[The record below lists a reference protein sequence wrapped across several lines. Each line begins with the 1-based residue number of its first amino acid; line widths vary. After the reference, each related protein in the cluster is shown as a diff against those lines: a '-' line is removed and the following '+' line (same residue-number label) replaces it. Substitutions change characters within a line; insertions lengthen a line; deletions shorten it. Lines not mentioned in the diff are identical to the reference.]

1 MKKKLEQLLTKVA
14 ENESIKII
22 ENLGKENFFN
32 MSGIQVNKEETEYLK
47 RGKKFT
53 PFCKIEVREE
63 LRKFEEE
70 ITQVINNL
78 FRMEANKI
86 NTKNIF
92 VRIRLLLKSKTVK
105 NSKESSEL
113 LNSILKNYALKNF
126 AANNRNGVA

>member
-32 MSGIQVNKEETEYLK
+32 MSGIQVNKEVTEYLK

-53 PFCKIEVREE
+53 PFCKIEVRKE
-63 LRKFEEE
+63 LMKFEEE

>member
-32 MSGIQVNKEETEYLK
+32 MSGIQVNKEVTEYLK

-53 PFCKIEVREE
+53 PFCKIEVRKE
-63 LRKFEEE
+63 LMKFEEE

-78 FRMEANKI
+78 FRLEAKKI
-86 NTKNIF
+86 NTKNI
-92 VRIRLLLKSKTVK
+92 LSGLDNYLNPKLLKIQK
-105 NSKESSEL
+105 NHQ
-113 LNSILKNYALKNF
+113 NY
-126 AANNRNGVA
+126 